1 MNKET
6 VDQDYIRRRDHLL
19 GVMKKQNVL
28 ADKNVTDEPT
38 RNQAKRGR
46 KSTKPNKFVEKE
58 KNNKLYAPK
67 KYRKKFG

>member
-1 MNKET
+1 ME
-6 VDQDYIRRRDHLL
+6 DQDYICRRDHLL
-19 GVMKKQNVL
+19 GIMKKQNVL
-28 ADKNVTDEPT
+28 ADKGVSEEPI

-58 KNNKLYAPK
+58 KNTKLYAPK